1 MGLVVFLSAP
11 PQLHSTAL
19 LPIQTE
25 PLSQLMSQLLL
36 LQELSI
42 SVLRELLLM
51 PPMLPLLLLPQ
62 LPMPPMLPQLLPPQ
76 LPMPPMLLPP
86 LPLPVLSTLAQR
98 ELLPMLPMLLQLLLL
113 PQLPMLLMLLSQPS
127 LLLLQLTMVSW
138 PTPMEPLSP
147 LMNQLLLRLE
157 LLTSMLWLMPDTKFQ
172 SCQKPR
178 HTINDQV
185 VC

>member
-25 PLSQLMSQLLL
+25 LLSQLMSQLLL
-36 LQELSI
+36 LQELST

-51 PPMLPLLLLPQ
+51 PPMLLPLLPPQ
-62 LPMPPMLPQLLPPQ
+62 LPMPPMLPQLLP
-76 LPMPPMLLPP
+76 
-86 LPLPVLSTLAQR
+86 
-98 ELLPMLPMLLQLLLL
+98 L
-113 PQLPMLLMLLSQPS
+113 PQLPMLLTLLSPQS
-127 LLLLQLTMVSW
+127 QLLLQLTMASW

-147 LMNQLLLRLE
+147 LTNQQLLRLE

-172 SCQKPR
+172 SCQQNLPKTKT
-178 HTINDQV
+178 HHQ
-185 VC
+185 